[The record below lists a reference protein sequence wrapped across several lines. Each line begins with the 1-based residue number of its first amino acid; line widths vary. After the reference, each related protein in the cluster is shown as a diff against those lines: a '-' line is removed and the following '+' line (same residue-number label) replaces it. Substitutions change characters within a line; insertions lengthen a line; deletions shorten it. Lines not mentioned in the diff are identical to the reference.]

1 MRLIRFLKKQWN
13 KGYHSRFIM
22 LLALVFLLSAF
33 VFASSLV
40 SGWYDSRRQQE
51 LLASLQTET
60 IAPPETSKPTTT
72 TRKATETTA
81 TEPAK
86 TETTTSETQ
95 VNRPTKIDFKSL
107 QEKNSDTV
115 GWIEIPGTEINYPI
129 VKGDDNDFYLHRD
142 FQGEKSKSGSIF
154 MDYRNDGDF
163 TNRHSILYGHNMRN
177 GSMFAGLMAYKDS
190 AFFAQ
195 NDKIFIDMPEGRTI
209 WQIFAAYVTT
219 TDFYYIITDFPDDP
233 SFSSFLQTIE
243 SKSSFQST
251 VSPVASDHLLTLS
264 TCTYEY
270 DDARFVV
277 HAIRVDD

>member
-1 MRLIRFLKKQWN
+1 MRLIRFLKKKWN

-33 VFASSLV
+33 VFTSSLV

-60 IAPPETSKPTTT
+60 IAPSETAKPTT
-72 TRKATETTA
+72 TRKATEKTA
-81 TEPAK
+81 TEPVK
-86 TETTTSETQ
+86 TETTTSETRE
-95 VNRPTKIDFKSL
+95 NRPTKINFKSL
-107 QEKNSDTV
+107 QERNPDTV

-142 FQGEKSKSGSIF
+142 FQSEKSKSGTIF

-177 GSMFAGLMAYKDS
+177 GSMFAGSMAYKDS
-190 AFFAQ
+190 VFFDQ
-195 NDKIFIDMPEGRTI
+195 NDKIYIDTPDGRTI
-209 WQIFAAYVTT
+209 WQIFATYVTT
-219 TDFYYIITDFPDDP
+219 TDFYYIITDFLDDR
-233 SFSSFLQTIE
+233 SFSSFLQTIQ
-243 SKSSFQST
+243 SKSSFQSP
-251 VSPVASDHLLTLS
+251 VSPVVSDHLLTLS

-277 HAIRVDD
+277 HAIKVDD

>member
-1 MRLIRFLKKQWN
+1 
-13 KGYHSRFIM
+13 M

-33 VFASSLV
+33 VFTSSLV

-60 IAPPETSKPTTT
+60 ISPSETAKPTT
-72 TRKATETTA
+72 TRKATEKTA
-81 TEPAK
+81 TEPVK
-86 TETTTSETQ
+86 TETTTSETRE
-95 VNRPTKIDFKSL
+95 NRPTKINFKSL
-107 QEKNSDTV
+107 QERNPDTV

-142 FQGEKSKSGSIF
+142 FQSEKSKSGTIF

>member
-1 MRLIRFLKKQWN
+1 VRLIRFLKKKWN

-33 VFASSLV
+33 VFTSSLV

-60 IAPPETSKPTTT
+60 IAPSETAKPTT
-72 TRKATETTA
+72 TRKATEKTA
-81 TEPAK
+81 TESARI
-86 TETTTSETQ
+86 ETTTPETKE
-95 VNRPTKIDFKSL
+95 NRPTKIDFKSL

-129 VKGDDNDFYLHRD
+129 VKGDDNEFYLHRD
-142 FQGEKSKSGSIF
+142 FQNKTSKSGSIF

-190 AFFAQ
+190 VFFAQ
-195 NDKIFIDMPEGRTI
+195 NDKIYIDTPDGRTI

-233 SFSSFLQTIE
+233 SFSSFLQTIQ
-243 SKSSFQST
+243 SKSSFQSP
-251 VSPVASDHLLTLS
+251 VSPVVSDHLLTLS

-277 HAIRVDD
+277 HAIKVDD

>member
-1 MRLIRFLKKQWN
+1 MRLIRFLKKKWN

-33 VFASSLV
+33 VFTSSLV

-60 IAPPETSKPTTT
+60 ISPSETAKPTT
-72 TRKATETTA
+72 TRKATEKTA
-81 TEPAK
+81 TEPVK
-86 TETTTSETQ
+86 TETTTSETRE
-95 VNRPTKIDFKSL
+95 NRPTKINFKSL
-107 QEKNSDTV
+107 QERNPDTV

-142 FQGEKSKSGSIF
+142 FQSEKSKSDTIF

-190 AFFAQ
+190 VFFTQ
-195 NDKIFIDMPEGRTI
+195 NDKIYIDTPDGRTI

-233 SFSSFLQTIE
+233 SFSSFLQTIQ
-243 SKSSFQST
+243 SKSSFQSP
-251 VSPVASDHLLTLS
+251 VSPVVSDHLLTLS

-277 HAIRVDD
+277 HAIKVDD